1 MFLKLFLYLC
11 IVLVCCQQL
20 TIYGNEENYHCIAC
34 NDHAIEVVRT
44 VLFFALEE
52 SGNGRR

>member
-34 NDHAIEVVRT
+34 NDHAIDVVRT